1 MEMFMLSSRTVGIVH
16 RLILL
21 LSISLLAGCGT
32 SIFSLRVPLA
42 EATRGLAADAPNIVI
57 EDQRPAAE
65 LAVHTGGSVLGR
77 CERWYGDDTYVP
89 SKLVY
94 LEQLLAERFPV
105 TTVRVR
111 LQRFDT
117 VEYCDNTANTEAVFV
132 PGAGGSNEN
141 QVFVTSRDIPGGD
154 SVFVRLV
161 GDINGV
167 PFDASREFDYSD
179 LPHGFV
185 EMPASNP
192 AYRERLKRA
201 MRAIADEI
209 AANLPATSLPTT
221 GLPATSLPTN

>member
-1 MEMFMLSSRTVGIVH
+1 MLSIRTVGILQ
-16 RLILL
+16 RLVILL
-21 LSISLLAGCGT
+21 TISLQAGCGT

-42 EATRGLAADAPNIVI
+42 EAAQAMVADAPNIVI

-65 LAVHTGGSVLGR
+65 LAVHTGGSGLGR

-117 VEYCDNTANTEAVFV
+117 VEYCDNTANREAVFV
-132 PGAGGSNEN
+132 AGVSGVTEN
-141 QVFVTSRDIPGGD
+141 QVFVSNRDIPGGD
-154 SVFVRLV
+154 SVLVRLV

-179 LPHGFV
+179 LRYGFA

-192 AYRERLKRA
+192 TYRERLKLA

-209 AANLPATSLPTT
+209 AAKSLPA
-221 GLPATSLPTN
+221 N

>member
-1 MEMFMLSSRTVGIVH
+1 MLNIRPVRILH
-16 RLILL
+16 RLVLL
-21 LSISLLAGCGT
+21 LTISLQAGCGT

-42 EATRGLAADAPNIVI
+42 EGAQAVVTDAPNIVI
-57 EDQRPAAE
+57 EDRRPATE
-65 LAVHTGGSVLGR
+65 LEVHTGGSGLRR

-94 LEQLLAERFPV
+94 LEQLLAERFPDA
-105 TTVRVR
+105 TVRVR

-117 VEYCDNTANTEAVFV
+117 IEYCDNTANRAAVSAV
-132 PGAGGSNEN
+132 AGASSATGN

-154 SVFVRLV
+154 SVLVRLV

-167 PFDASREFDYSD
+167 PFDASRDFDYSD
-179 LPHGFV
+179 LPYGIT

-192 AYRERLKRA
+192 AYRERLKLA

-209 AANLPATSLPTT
+209 AAKNLPA
-221 GLPATSLPTN
+221 N

>member
-1 MEMFMLSSRTVGIVH
+1 MFGIRPVRVLH
-16 RLILL
+16 SLILML
-21 LSISLLAGCGT
+21 TISLQTGCGT

-42 EATRGLAADAPNIVI
+42 EGARTIAADAPNIVI

-65 LAVHTGGSVLGR
+65 LEVHTGGSGLRR

-94 LEQLLAERFPV
+94 LEQLLAERFPD

-117 VEYCDNTANTEAVFV
+117 VEYCDNTANRAGVSAVAGASAATGNRVFV
-132 PGAGGSNEN
+132 S
-141 QVFVTSRDIPGGD
+141 SRDIPGGD
-154 SVFVRLV
+154 SVLVRLV

-167 PFDASREFDYSD
+167 PFDVSRDFEYSD
-179 LPHGFV
+179 LPYGFT

-192 AYRERLKRA
+192 VYRERLKLA
-201 MRAIADEI
+201 ISAIADEI
-209 AANLPATSLPTT
+209 AARSR
-221 GLPATSLPTN
+221 SER